1 MNCIKLDFVVKTL
14 CMGLFE
20 PHHSNLQDTKG
31 QSIAQ
36 WHKACSSS
44 FTPRF
49 VEGTLV
55 IGQQA
60 TGVNA
65 FLGYAATLFKQILC
79 CKDSSDVYDDV
90 KICEVCSALS
100 L

>member
-1 MNCIKLDFVVKTL
+1 MAQSLFFKLY
-14 CMGLFE
+14 
-20 PHHSNLQDTKG
+20 
-31 QSIAQ
+31 
-36 WHKACSSS
+36 SS
-44 FTPRF
+44 RF